1 MNQSRD
7 KMLFWCL
14 LAAQAAGSQVI
25 IWTGLPIYRRL
36 LSHNTEGGGAREF
49 GIGIVAVVVMQTA
62 YWINR
67 RLQARLEFRRNTIA
81 GHLLEWLGEI
91 SYFFPHALAAVVIFD
106 RLGELEFV
114 PGKLLILAAIL
125 FAVFCYKRQ
134 LESLGEQL
142 THTGATPH

>member
-1 MNQSRD
+1 MPST
-7 KMLFWCL
+7 
-14 LAAQAAGSQVI
+14 I
-25 IWTGLPIYRRL
+25 TGPDAPIDPPFAFTPL
-36 LSHNTEGGGAREF
+36 IVSKSF
-49 GIGIVAVVVMQTA
+49 G
-62 YWINR
+62 
-67 RLQARLEFRRNTIA
+67 
-81 GHLLEWLGEI
+81 GHLFEWLGEI

-142 THTGATPH
+142 IHTGATPH